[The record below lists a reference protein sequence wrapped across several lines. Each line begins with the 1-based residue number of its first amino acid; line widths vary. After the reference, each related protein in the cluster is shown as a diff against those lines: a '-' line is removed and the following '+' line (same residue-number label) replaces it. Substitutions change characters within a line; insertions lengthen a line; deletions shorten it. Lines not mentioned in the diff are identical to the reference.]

1 MDTQGQGSTGS
12 NSGQMP
18 ASPATSPFIQ
28 MTEKAAV
35 QIRQLQERESRTA
48 HMLRVSVVGGGC
60 SGLSYKL
67 SFDEAGPKE
76 KDKTAQLHG
85 ITLVS
90 DPKSLLFLKG
100 MVIDFTDGLDG
111 QGFVFQ
117 NPNAK
122 QSCGCGSSF
131 SA

>member
-1 MDTQGQGSTGS
+1 MSLASASAPQSP
-12 NSGQMP
+12 NSFVPGTP
-18 ASPATSPFIQ
+18 IEI
-28 MTEKAAV
+28 TEKAAV
-35 QIRQLQERESRTA
+35 QVKQIQERENRPSSY
-48 HMLRVSVVGGGC
+48 LRVSVVGGGC

-67 SFDEAGPKE
+67 SFEDQPKE
-76 KDKTAQLHG
+76 KDQTVEAFG
-85 ITLVS
+85 VRVLV

-100 MVIDFTDGLDG
+100 IVLDFTDGLDG
-111 QGFVFQ
+111 QGFVFT